1 MYYIYVSANSI
12 IKFRLISDRKV
23 RLQFSII
30 KSKCIWESTVRRDY
44 VWQTNSIY
52 IFIWLVAKRK
62 CTFYSYSFALSLLA
76 VCRRTIRS
84 VHYTRTHSLTL
95 TYTCERARARPT
107 FVGYIFPILWEQL
120 NSTLLLFICISGVL
134 RKCSVAMAHQQQT
147 YEQVEL
153 GIQIHGSQKGSKW
166 SCLESPKNLCAATA
180 SSLLRSWWHSACLAI
195 NALHFL
201 NLICDGRFNALLC
214 IMNVCVCEF

>member
-1 MYYIYVSANSI
+1 MCGKQTAYIYSYDLWQNGSVLSTHT
-12 IKFRLISDRKV
+12 RLLS
-23 RLQFSII
+23 
-30 KSKCIWESTVRRDY
+30 
-44 VWQTNSIY
+44 
-52 IFIWLVAKRK
+52 
-62 CTFYSYSFALSLLA
+62 LSLLA

-180 SSLLRSWWHSACLAI
+180 SSLLRSW
-195 NALHFL
+195 
-201 NLICDGRFNALLC
+201 
-214 IMNVCVCEF
+214 